1 MNFERAVSILEFD
14 KIRSMLAELTL
25 CEGAVDM
32 ALRLCP
38 DDDITHIRRRL
49 RETSDAKVLAGSK
62 GAPSFW
68 GVKNILGSLDRA
80 EKSAVLTPRELLD
93 IAAICACVESLL
105 SYKGENDSL
114 TGSVD
119 VYFDRLMPL
128 HSLRQRISSAILG
141 DDSIADEASPQLT
154 TIRRRMRLAA
164 NRIKDTL
171 QKFITGGTH
180 SKYLQENIITS
191 RNGRYVIPVKAE
203 CRNEIKGLVHD
214 TSSSGATLFIEP
226 AAVVEANNELRILEK
241 EEEKEIERILAELSA
256 LASDNA
262 SVLRLDYYN
271 ITELAFIFARAELSF
286 RMNAAEPAV
295 TATGGIELFKA
306 RHPLL
311 DRKTA
316 VPIDIRLGDD
326 FTTLVIT
333 GPNTGGKTVSLK
345 TLGLLTLMA
354 QSGLHIPCADHSKI
368 RIFGS
373 VLADIGD
380 EQSIEQSLSTFSAH
394 MKNIVSILDDA
405 DDNSLV
411 LFDELGSGTDPVEG
425 AALAMAILE
434 TIKDRGCL
442 CAATTHYA
450 ELKAYALDTD
460 GVCNASCEFD
470 IETLRPTYR
479 LIIGTPGRSN
489 AFAISR
495 KLGLDAAII
504 DRANALVTSD
514 NRRFE
519 TVVEKLENA
528 RVEAERNRELM
539 AKERAEYE
547 QFKREAEATLKKRL
561 ANVDKDVEKAKEEAN
576 RIITSAKI
584 TSNYIFEQLEELKKK
599 KDSEEFAR
607 EYERT
612 RRELRG
618 KLDEAGDRI
627 DPVVENTNEDYVL
640 PRALRCGDSVEIVNI
655 GKKGFL
661 ETDPDKNGTV
671 TVRVGIMST
680 KTNVKNLRLVEEA
693 STITDADGKKKGTSS
708 FVPTLTKT
716 FKPEIDIRGETG
728 DDGWF
733 MVDKYLDDAL
743 LLKVQSVRIIHGK
756 GTGLLRK
763 HIWNMLKKDRRVASY
778 RMGTFGEGDAGVT
791 VVELKIK

>member
-1 MNFERAVSILEFD
+1 MNFDRAISILEFD
-14 KIRSMLAELTL
+14 KIRQMLSEVAL
-25 CEGAVDM
+25 CESAADM
-32 ALRLCP
+32 AMRLSP
-38 DDDITHIRRRL
+38 DDDIHHIRRRL
-49 RETSDAKVLAGSK
+49 RETSDAKTLAGSK

-68 GVKNILGSLDRA
+68 GVKDITGSLDRA
-80 EKSAVLTPRELLD
+80 EKSAVLTTRELLD
-93 IAAICACVESLL
+93 IAAVEACVEALI
-105 SYKGENDSL
+105 SYHGENESI

-119 VYFDRLMPL
+119 VYFERLIPL
-128 HSLRQRISSAILG
+128 RSLRQKIVFAILG
-141 DDSIADEASPQLT
+141 EETIADEASPTLAA
-154 TIRRRMRLAA
+154 IRRRMRIAS
-164 NRIKDTL
+164 NRIKETL
-171 QKFITGGTH
+171 QKYITGNTY

-203 CRNEIKGLVHD
+203 CRNDIKGLVHD

-226 AAVVEANNELRILEK
+226 AAVVESNNELRILEK

-256 LASDNA
+256 MAADNA
-262 SVLRLDYYN
+262 SSLRLDYYN

-286 RMNAAEPAV
+286 RMNAAEPV
-295 TATGGIELFKA
+295 ISEKGGIELFKA

-354 QSGLHIPCADHSKI
+354 QAGLHIPCADHSKI
-368 RIFGS
+368 RIFHS

-394 MKNIVSILDDA
+394 MKNIVGILEDA
-405 DDNSLV
+405 NEHSLV

-434 TIKDRGCL
+434 TVKDRGCC

-495 KLGLDAAII
+495 KLGLDPAII
-504 DRANALVTSD
+504 DRANALVASD

-528 RVEAERNRELM
+528 RVEAERYREQM

-576 RIITSAKI
+576 RIIMGAKI
-584 TSNYIFEQLEELKKK
+584 TSNYVFGQLEELKKK
-599 KDSEEFAR
+599 KDSEDFAK
-607 EYERT
+607 EYDRV
-612 RRELRG
+612 RKELRG
-618 KLDEAGDRI
+618 QLDEASDKI
-627 DPVVENTNEDYVL
+627 DPVIEDKNEDYVL
-640 PRALRCGDSVEIVNI
+640 PRALRRGDSVEIVNI
-655 GKKGFL
+655 GKQGFL

-671 TVRVGIMST
+671 TVRVGIMTT
-680 KTNVKNLRLVEEA
+680 KTNIKNLRLVEEA
-693 STITDADGKKKGTSS
+693 VTITDSSGKKTGTSS

-716 FKPEIDIRGETG
+716 FSPELDIRGETG

-733 MVDKYLDDAL
+733 ILDKYLDDAL
-743 LLKVQSVRIIHGK
+743 MLKVASVRIIHGK

-778 RMGTFGEGDAGVT
+778 RMGTYGEGDSGVT
-791 VVELKIK
+791 IVELKIK

>member
-1 MNFERAVSILEFD
+1 MNFERAISILEFD
-14 KIRSMLAELTL
+14 KIRAMLAELTL
-25 CEGAVDM
+25 CEGAIDM
-32 ALRLCP
+32 ALRLTP
-38 DDDITHIRRRL
+38 DDDIIHIRRRQ
-49 RETSDAKVLAGSK
+49 RETSDAKRLAGSK

-68 GVKNILGSLDRA
+68 GVKDILGSLDRA
-80 EKSAVLTPRELLD
+80 EKGAVLTPRELLD
-93 IAAICACVESLL
+93 IAAVCGCVESLQ
-105 SYKGENDSL
+105 SYQGENSEL
-114 TGSVD
+114 TGSVN
-119 VYFDRLMPL
+119 VYFDRLIGL
-128 HSLRQRISSAILG
+128 HSLRKSISSAILG
-141 DDSIADEASPQLT
+141 DDTIADEASPALA
-154 TIRRRMRLAA
+154 TIRRKMRLAS

-171 QKFITGGTH
+171 QKYITSGTY

-203 CRNEIKGLVHD
+203 CRGDIKGLVHD

-256 LASDNA
+256 KASDSA
-262 SVLRLDYYN
+262 TSLRLNYYN

-286 RMNAAEPAV
+286 RMNAAEPALCDK
-295 TATGGIELFKA
+295 GGVELFKA

-354 QSGLHIPCADHSKI
+354 QAGLHIPCADHSKI
-368 RIFGS
+368 RVFGS

-394 MKNIVSILDDA
+394 MKNIVSILDCA
-405 DDNSLV
+405 DDASLV

-434 TIKDRGCL
+434 TVKDRGCL

-460 GVCNASCEFD
+460 EVCNASCEFD

-489 AFAISR
+489 AFAISK
-495 KLGLDAAII
+495 KLGLDSAII
-504 DRANALVTSD
+504 DRANALVASD

-528 RVEAERNRELM
+528 RVEAERNREQM
-539 AKERAEYE
+539 AMERAEYE

-561 ANVDKDVEKAKEEAN
+561 ANVEKDVEKAKEEAN
-576 RIITSAKI
+576 RIIMGAKI
-584 TSNYIFEQLEELKKK
+584 TTNYVFEQLEELKKK
-599 KDSEEFAR
+599 KDSECV
-607 EYERT
+607 
-612 RRELRG
+612 
-618 KLDEAGDRI
+618 KL
-627 DPVVENTNEDYVL
+627 
-640 PRALRCGDSVEIVNI
+640 S
-655 GKKGFL
+655 
-661 ETDPDKNGTV
+661 
-671 TVRVGIMST
+671 
-680 KTNVKNLRLVEEA
+680 
-693 STITDADGKKKGTSS
+693 
-708 FVPTLTKT
+708 
-716 FKPEIDIRGETG
+716 
-728 DDGWF
+728 
-733 MVDKYLDDAL
+733 AL
-743 LLKVQSVRIIHGK
+743 L
-756 GTGLLRK
+756 
-763 HIWNMLKKDRRVASY
+763 
-778 RMGTFGEGDAGVT
+778 
-791 VVELKIK
+791 

>member
-1 MNFERAVSILEFD
+1 MNFERAISILEFN
-14 KIRSMLAELTL
+14 KIREMLSELAL
-25 CEGAVDM
+25 CESAADM
-32 ALRLCP
+32 ALRLSP
-38 DDDITHIRRRL
+38 DCDMHHIRRRL
-49 RETSDAKVLAGSK
+49 KETSDAKTLAGTK

-68 GVKNILGSLDRA
+68 GVKDITGSLDRA
-80 EKSAVLTPRELLD
+80 EKSAVLTTRELLD
-93 IAAICACVESLL
+93 IAAIAGCVEGLV
-105 SYKGENDSL
+105 SYHGENEAL

-119 VYFDRLMPL
+119 VYFDRLIPL
-128 HSLRQRISSAILG
+128 HTLRKKITAAILG
-141 DDSIADEASPQLT
+141 EDTIADEASPALA
-154 TIRRRMRLAA
+154 TIRRKMRLVA

-171 QKFITGGTH
+171 QKYITGGTYA
-180 SKYLQENIITS
+180 KYLQENIITS

-203 CRNEIKGLVHD
+203 CRNDIKGLVHD

-226 AAVVEANNELRILEK
+226 AAVVDANNELRILEK
-241 EEEKEIERILAELSA
+241 EEEKEIERILSELSA
-256 LASDNA
+256 LCADNA
-262 SVLRLDYYN
+262 GSLRLNYYN

-286 RMNAAEPAV
+286 RMNAAEPV
-295 TATGGIELFKA
+295 VSEKGGTELFKA

-316 VPIDIRLGDD
+316 VPIDVRLGED

-333 GPNTGGKTVSLK
+333 GPNTGGKTVTLK

-354 QSGLHIPCADHSKI
+354 QSGLHIPAAEHSKV
-368 RIFGS
+368 RVLHS

-394 MKNIVSILDDA
+394 MKNIVSILECA
-405 DDNSLV
+405 DENSLV

-434 TIKDRGCL
+434 TVKERGCL

-460 GVCNASCEFD
+460 EVCNASCEFD

-495 KLGLDAAII
+495 KLGLDPAII
-504 DRANALVTSD
+504 DRANALVASD

-528 RVEAERNRELM
+528 RVEAERNRESM
-539 AKERAEYE
+539 AKQRAEYE
-547 QFKREAEATLKKRL
+547 QFKREAETTLKKRL
-561 ANVDKDVEKAKEEAN
+561 ANVEKDVEKAKEEAN
-576 RIITSAKI
+576 RIIMGAKI
-584 TSNYIFEQLEELKKK
+584 TANYVFEQLEELKKK
-599 KDSEEFAR
+599 KDSAEFSK
-607 EYERT
+607 EYDRA

-618 KLDEAGDRI
+618 QLDEAGDRI
-627 DPVVENTNEDYVL
+627 DPVVENTNEGYIL
-640 PRALRCGDSVEIVNI
+640 PRALRKGDSVEIVNI
-655 GKKGFL
+655 GKQGYL
-661 ETDPDKNGTV
+661 ETDPDKNGMV

-680 KTNVKNLRLVEEA
+680 KTNIKNLRLVEEA
-693 STITDADGKKKGTSS
+693 ATLTDKSGKKTGTSS

-716 FKPEIDIRGETG
+716 FKPELDIRGETG

-733 MVDKYLDDAL
+733 ILDKYLDDAL
-743 LLKVQSVRIIHGK
+743 LLKVASVRIIHGK